1 LWAVITLSSLIV
13 LGILIL
19 CVPLYTALRINV
31 YGRPEFRI
39 RFIWLFGLVAKEIGG
54 RKKKP
59 EEKER
64 AADRRRKRAKRGTE
78 AGVIFKILRT
88 KGLVRQLKRLAK
100 GIFRH
105 LKVTDL
111 RVDFRVG
118 VDNPADT
125 ALMFGPISVASLLWG
140 DCPPYEISVR
150 PSFTEAVFEG
160 YLWGAARLRPIQTLA
175 PLIRFALSPATIRA
189 AKILVLSKWKRK
201 K

>member
-1 LWAVITLSSLIV
+1 MWAVITLSSLIV

-39 RFIWLFGLVAKEIGG
+39 RFIWLFGLVTKEIGG

-78 AGVIFKILRT
+78 AGIIFKILRT

-100 GIFRH
+100 GIFPH

-125 ALMFGPISVASLLWG
+125 ALMFGPISVASLLRG

-160 YLWGAARLRPIQTLA
+160 YLCGAARLRPIQTLA